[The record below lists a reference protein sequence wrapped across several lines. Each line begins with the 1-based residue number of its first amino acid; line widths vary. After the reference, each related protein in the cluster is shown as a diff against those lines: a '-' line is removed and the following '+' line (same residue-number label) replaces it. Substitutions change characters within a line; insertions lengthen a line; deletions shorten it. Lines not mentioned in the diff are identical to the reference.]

1 MPSKRY
7 IDFTKGVDI
16 EATSKGVSSSW
27 TRGLDGEEKEKFVKY
42 LLLQQQLFD
51 AQRDILETEYAS
63 WKREETKLE
72 NPNFE
77 KAFWIAQGAK
87 QAITKM
93 HKLLPRPKEKG
104 ND

>member
-1 MPSKRY
+1 MSKQRY
-7 IDFTKGVDI
+7 VNFDKGIDI
-16 EATSKGVSSSW
+16 ETTPIGVSTNW
-27 TRGLDGEEKEKFVKY
+27 TRGLKGEEKEKFVTY
-42 LLLQQQLFD
+42 LLNQQQLFD
-51 AQRDILETEYAS
+51 IQRDMLEMEYAS
-63 WKREETKLE
+63 WKKEESDLS

-104 ND
+104 NG

>member
-1 MPSKRY
+1 MPLKRY
-7 IDFTKGVDI
+7 IDFDKGIDI
-16 EATSKGVSSSW
+16 EATAKGVSSSW
-27 TRGLDGEEKEKFVKY
+27 TRGLQGEEKEKFVKY

-51 AQRDILETEYAS
+51 TQRDILETEYAS
-63 WKREETKLE
+63 WKKEETKLQ
-72 NPNFE
+72 NPNYE

-93 HKLLPRPKEKG
+93 HKILPRPKEKG